1 MRLRAGSFTWLVRH
15 ELLLRWRRFDSHF
28 SGRSSAKVLGICA
41 LGAIF
46 MHVISGPTANLFVPL
61 TGDAQTRVLATA
73 VLFVLSWQISQAI
86 SHFTR
91 LLYSR
96 SDLDLLLSSPMSSRA
111 VVGAHAFVAALEII
125 IVVGVFLFPMA
136 NMIAYRMG
144 PHWLAIYPASIASA
158 LLGSACGLAMTAGLF
173 RLFGPYRARMAA
185 QVTSTIIASAMILG
199 GQLAYLATGP
209 TQATKALVQKLPDA
223 PDFAQW
229 LIDAPVRGVAG
240 DMVALALWM
249 SLGVIAFAL
258 AVLYF
263 GPGFLEGAI
272 LVKGAGDRQ
281 PVLRQKAVRPFR
293 AGAGAALRRKELKLL
308 GRDPWLFSRALLQL
322 LYIAPVC
329 IVIWMSRDDPSL
341 SLLVAPVLIMVL
353 SHLAGILAWLTILN
367 EDAVDFMATAPV
379 TQDAIL
385 RSKLHAVALP
395 LGLILLGPALALA
408 WSEPFNAL
416 LTVIFAT
423 AACVSTALVNIWH
436 PAPGKL
442 EAATSRHNPPKIVSL
457 KENMLSVFW
466 AVACATAITE
476 DKAWAWY
483 ALTALFFVWINRP
496 RQKAKGARRKA
507 LA

>member
-1 MRLRAGSFTWLVRH
+1 MALDIPALSMRSLCKNFDGKPAVS
-15 ELLLRWRRFDSHF
+15 ELE
-28 SGRSSAKVLGICA
+28 
-41 LGAIF
+41 
-46 MHVISGPTANLFVPL
+46 L
-61 TGDAQTRVLATA
+61 TIQPGE
-73 VLFVLSWQISQAI
+73 F
-86 SHFTR
+86 
-91 LLYSR
+91 Y
-96 SDLDLLLSSPMSSRA
+96 
-111 VVGAHAFVAALEII
+111 
-125 IVVGVFLFPMA
+125 
-136 NMIAYRMG
+136 
-144 PHWLAIYPASIASA
+144 A
-158 LLGSACGLAMTAGLF
+158 LLGPNGAGKTTTI
-173 RLFGPYRARMAA
+173 RMAA
-185 QVTSTIIASAMILG
+185 GLLLPDSGSIEIFGVDVVREPVAAKRMTAWLPDEPALYDKLDPLEYLEFVAGLAAQITSTIIASAMILG

-223 PDFAQW
+223 PVFAQW

-240 DMVALALWM
+240 DMLALSLWM
-249 SLGVIAFAL
+249 ALGVIAFAL

-329 IVIWMSRDDPSL
+329 IVIWISRDEPSL

-367 EDAVDFMATAPV
+367 EDAVDFMTTAPV

-395 LGLILLGPALALA
+395 LGFILLGPALALA

-423 AACVSTALVNIWH
+423 AACISTALVNIWH

-442 EAATSRHNPPKIVSL
+442 EAATSRHNPPKIVAL

-466 AVACATAITE
+466 AVACATAISE
-476 DKAWAWY
+476 DNSWSRY
-483 ALTALFFVWINRP
+483 ALAALVFVWFNRP
-496 RQKAKGARRKA
+496 RQKTKGARRKA

>member
-1 MRLRAGSFTWLVRH
+1 MRLRAGSFIWLVRH
-15 ELLLRWRRFDSHF
+15 EMLLRWRRFHSQF
-28 SGRSSAKVLGICA
+28 SGRSSAKVLAICV
-41 LGAIF
+41 LGVVF
-46 MHVISGPTANLFVPL
+46 MHAISGPSADLFTPL
-61 TGDAQTRVLATA
+61 QGDAQTRVLATA
-73 VLFVLSWQISQAI
+73 ILFTILWQLSQSI

-96 SDLDLLLSSPMSSRA
+96 SDLDLLLASPISHRA

-136 NMIAYRMG
+136 NMIAYKMG

-158 LLGSACGLAMTAGLF
+158 LLGSACGLGITAGLF
-173 RLFGPYRARMAA
+173 RLFGPYRTRMAA
-185 QVTSTIIASAMILG
+185 QITSTIIASAMILG
-199 GQLAYLATGP
+199 GQFAYLATGP
-209 TQATKALVQKLPDA
+209 TDATKALVQKLPDA
-223 PDFAQW
+223 PAFANW

-240 DMVALALWM
+240 DIFALVLWM
-249 SLGVIAFAL
+249 ALGVIAFAL
-258 AVLYF
+258 AVLHF

-281 PVLRQKAVRPFR
+281 PVMRQKAVRPFR

-329 IVIWMSRDDPSL
+329 IVIWMSRDEPSL
-341 SLLVAPVLIMVL
+341 SLLVVPVLIMVL

-367 EDAVDFMATAPV
+367 EDAVDFMETAPV

-395 LGLILLGPALALA
+395 LGLILLGPALALG
-408 WSEPFNAL
+408 WSEPLNAL
-416 LTVIFAT
+416 LTVVFAI

-442 EAATSRHNPPKIVSL
+442 EAATIRHNPPKIVAL

-466 AVACATAITE
+466 AVACATAISQ
-476 DKAWAWY
+476 DRSWAWY
-483 ALTALFFVWINRP
+483 ALAALVFVWFNRP
-496 RQKAKGARRKA
+496 RRKA
-507 LA
+507 RS

>member
-1 MRLRAGSFTWLVRH
+1 MRLRAGSFPWLVQH
-15 ELLLRWRRFDSHF
+15 ELLLRWRRFNSHF

-46 MHVISGPTANLFVPL
+46 MHVISAPSASLFAPL
-61 TGDAQTRVLATA
+61 TGEAQTQVLGTA
-73 VLFVLSWQISQAI
+73 VLFTLSWQISQAI

-136 NMIAYRMG
+136 NMIAYQMG
-144 PHWLAIYPASIASA
+144 PRWLAIYPASIASA

-185 QVTSTIIASAMILG
+185 QITSTIIASAMILG

-229 LIDAPVRGVAG
+229 LIDAPVRGVTG
-240 DMVALALWM
+240 DLVALSLWM
-249 SLGVIAFAL
+249 ALGVIAFAL
-258 AVLYF
+258 TVLYF
-263 GPGFLEGAI
+263 GPGFLEGA
-272 LVKGAGDRQ
+272 GDRQ
-281 PVLRQKAVRPFR
+281 PVMRQKAVRPFR

-329 IVIWMSRDDPSL
+329 IVIWMSRDEPSL

-367 EDAVDFMATAPV
+367 EDAVDFMTTAPV

-395 LGLILLGPALALA
+395 LGFILLGPALALG

-416 LTVIFAT
+416 LTVIFAI
-423 AACVSTALVNIWH
+423 AACISTALVNIWH

-442 EAATSRHNPPKIVSL
+442 EAATSRHNPPKIVAL

-466 AVACATAITE
+466 AVACATAISR
-476 DKAWAWY
+476 DKDWAWY
-483 ALTALFFVWINRP
+483 ALAALVFVWFNRP